1 MRNDYPTTVALGA
14 ESLRPVRRGDCLQ
27 IGSNWATPA
36 KPRKLT
42 PSQRLAKDRRDR
54 FAELGHRV
62 AIWTACP
69 IGAVMAIS
77 ALAGWLK

>member
-1 MRNDYPTTVALGA
+1 MRDEYPTTVYLGA
-14 ESLRPVRRGDCLQ
+14 ESLRPVRRGDCPQ
-27 IGSNWATPA
+27 IGSNWATPS
-36 KPRKLT
+36 KRRPT
-42 PSQRLAKDRRDR
+42 PTERLAHDRRDR

-77 ALAGWLK
+77 ALAGWMK